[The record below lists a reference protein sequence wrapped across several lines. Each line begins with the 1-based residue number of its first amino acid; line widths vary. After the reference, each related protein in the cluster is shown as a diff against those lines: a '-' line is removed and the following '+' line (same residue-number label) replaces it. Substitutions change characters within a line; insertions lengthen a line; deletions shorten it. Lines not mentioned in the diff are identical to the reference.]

1 MVCFFLGRWSASWPS
16 PEPSSMLS
24 SSSMLLLILLL
35 VAWVIAFA
43 SSPWATSCML
53 VCCIKQGMPVKGWSG
68 LRRSEVVAVYQG
80 EGEAGEEANMDL
92 ALRLVGEEGVGHGA
106 WRGMLKGGL
115 SAATTLAPSSNNSP
129 KFIKKTETSFLLLFN
144 LSTLDFFSPW

>member
-1 MVCFFLGRWSASWPS
+1 M
-16 PEPSSMLS
+16 
-24 SSSMLLLILLL
+24 
-35 VAWVIAFA
+35 
-43 SSPWATSCML
+43 
-53 VCCIKQGMPVKGWSG
+53 
-68 LRRSEVVAVYQG
+68 VAVYQG

-129 KFIKKTETSFLLLFN
+129 KFIKKTETFFLLLFN